1 METRDLDYLLE
12 VHRCGSIG
20 RAAEALGMSQPALTK
35 AIKRIEGEVGL
46 AVFYRSPN
54 GVALTPGGAVFV
66 ERARRITL
74 EFDDAL
80 KELRAI
86 QTGEQGILRVGYSPT
101 VPDSIVLRACRQLM
115 NERPAARLRLRR
127 RLANDL
133 FALMQAGELDMA
145 VAPEPPDLKKEFDT
159 LPLFRDRLH
168 VMADE
173 SHPLHHKT
181 RLRLRDLVNE
191 EWLLPGSNIPLRRL
205 VSDAFCRKGLPEPVL
220 RVETDF
226 AIQALLELLRGS
238 RMLCISG
245 NATANA
251 QRGILPLNVDTDELN
266 LERSVGAVFRAGGYV
281 SPLAERLVELL
292 QRARTHTGSVT
303 PMG

>member
-12 VHRCGSIG
+12 VRRCGSIG
-20 RAAEALGMSQPALTK
+20 KAAEALGMSQPALTK
-35 AIKRIEGEVGL
+35 AIKRIESEVGQ
-46 AVFYRSPN
+46 AVFHRGPN

-66 ERARRITL
+66 ERAQRIAL
-74 EFDDAL
+74 EYEDAL

-133 FALMQAGELDMA
+133 FTLMKAGELDMA
-145 VAPEPPDLKKEFDT
+145 VAPEPPDMSKEFDT

-173 SHPLHHKT
+173 SHPLHRKT
-181 RLRLRDLVNE
+181 RLRLHDLANE
-191 EWLLPGSNIPLRRL
+191 EWLLPGMNIPLRRQ
-205 VSDAFCRKGLPEPVL
+205 VNDAFRRQGLPEPAL

-226 AIQALLELLRGS
+226 AIPALLELVRGS
-238 RMLCISG
+238 RMLCIAG
-245 NATANA
+245 NATANS
-251 QRGILPLNVDTDELN
+251 QSGILPLNVDETELN
-266 LERSVGAVFRAGGYV
+266 LARNVGAVLRVGGYV
-281 SPLAERLVELL
+281 SPLAQRLVELL
-292 QRARTHTGSVT
+292 QRARPQAGRLA
-303 PMG
+303 PME

>member
-20 RAAEALGMSQPALTK
+20 RAAEAIGMSQPALTK

-46 AVFYRSPN
+46 AVFHRSAN

-66 ERARRITL
+66 ERARRIAL

-145 VAPEPPDLKKEFDT
+145 VAPEPPDMNKEFDT

-168 VMADE
+168 VMADD
-173 SHPLHHKT
+173 SHPLHHKPA
-181 RLRLRDLVNE
+181 LKLRDLVDE
-191 EWLLPGSNIPLRRL
+191 EWLLPSSNVPLRRL
-205 VSDAFCRKGLPEPVL
+205 VNDAFRRQGLPEPAL

-226 AIQALLELLRGS
+226 AIPALLELLRGS
-238 RMLCISG
+238 RMLCIAG
-245 NATANA
+245 HAAANV
-251 QRGILPLNVDTDELN
+251 QRGILPLNVDSDEIN
-266 LERSVGAVFRAGGYV
+266 LERSVGAVLRAGGYV
-281 SPLAERLVELL
+281 SPLAQRLVELL
-292 QRARTHTGSVT
+292 QRARSTEASAASTK
-303 PMG
+303 

>member
-20 RAAEALGMSQPALTK
+20 KAAEALGMSQPALTK

-46 AVFYRSPN
+46 AVFHRSPN
-54 GVALTPGGAVFV
+54 GVALTPGGTVFV
-66 ERARRITL
+66 ERARRIAL
-74 EFDDAL
+74 EYDDAL

-127 RLANDL
+127 RLADDL
-133 FALMQAGELDMA
+133 FTLMKAGELDMA
-145 VAPEPPDLKKEFDT
+145 VAPEPPNMSKEFNT

-173 SHPLHHKT
+173 SHPLHHKA
-181 RLRLRDLVNE
+181 RLRLRDLVHE
-191 EWLLPGSNIPLRRL
+191 EWLLPGANIPLRCQ
-205 VSDAFCRKGLPEPVL
+205 VNDAFRRQGLAEPAL

-226 AIQALLELLRGS
+226 AVPALLELLRGS
-238 RMLCISG
+238 RMLCIAG
-245 NATANA
+245 NAAANA
-251 QRGILPLNVDTDELN
+251 QRGILPLNVDEEELN
-266 LERSVGAVFRAGGYV
+266 LARSVGAVLRAGGYV
-281 SPLAERLVELL
+281 SPLAQRLVELL
-292 QRARTHTGSVT
+292 QRARPQAGGLV
-303 PMG
+303 PME